1 MNTKSFNL
9 MEKLYQKLLSKETKE
24 RSEQAILWIALSS
37 FIVHLSII
45 GLIHLNIIYINE
57 PSNLLKNPI
66 AAIYTPFSFIL
77 VYEVYLL
84 IYYLPK
90 STSTYISKQY
100 EIIALIIIRRLFK
113 DLSDLSLTSNWF
125 NSNSD
130 LQFTYDLVTSV
141 LLFYLIYLFH
151 IQRNKIYRTIE
162 NKKITDS
169 SLSKFIKAKKWIATT
184 LVPILLIIAIYS
196 FFTWFTSILEPTGIS
211 HVSFKNINNIFFE
224 QFFNILIIADV
235 ILLLFSFFHTDEFH
249 KVIRNSGFVIS
260 TILIRISF
268 SVSGIINNGLII
280 SAILFGLL
288 MLFIHNKFEK
298 KIVWRYW
305 RSQSCGR
312 LKNEIAAITST
323 RPLIGLIHFGNGPLV
338 NSQISSRPTLVSA
351 LLMKNGGNSFQNS
364 NNLASIAAL
373 LASSSAGLSL
383 SALVPIKAIGML
395 CSPHSLMKSRSICWG
410 LMRKSIKTN
419 KQYKFTR
426 SCK

>member
-1 MNTKSFNL
+1 MLPATGFGFKSPPIANIHQTEFNKICYHWRTFKTSVTLTQYINVESFNL

-45 GLIHLNIIYINE
+45 GLIHFNIIYINE

-125 NSNSD
+125 KSNND

-162 NKKITDS
+162 NKKITYS
-169 SLSKFIKAKKWIATT
+169 SLSKFIKAKN
-184 LVPILLIIAIYS
+184 
-196 FFTWFTSILEPTGIS
+196 G
-211 HVSFKNINNIFFE
+211 
-224 QFFNILIIADV
+224 
-235 ILLLFSFFHTDEFH
+235 LLL
-249 KVIRNSGFVIS
+249 
-260 TILIRISF
+260 
-268 SVSGIINNGLII
+268 
-280 SAILFGLL
+280 
-288 MLFIHNKFEK
+288 
-298 KIVWRYW
+298 
-305 RSQSCGR
+305 
-312 LKNEIAAITST
+312 
-323 RPLIGLIHFGNGPLV
+323 P
-338 NSQISSRPTLVSA
+338 
-351 LLMKNGGNSFQNS
+351 
-364 NNLASIAAL
+364 
-373 LASSSAGLSL
+373 
-383 SALVPIKAIGML
+383 
-395 CSPHSLMKSRSICWG
+395 
-410 LMRKSIKTN
+410 
-419 KQYKFTR
+419 
-426 SCK
+426 